1 MVLISNLPYFLLYF
15 ILGQFSNI
23 WYLSFIISLNMFC
36 EIENKGPLF
45 WSWTKVLKFW
55 ILIFRNVPKIIEA
68 LSIDGSCGQQI
79 ESSKL
84 DPLSGVV

>member
-1 MVLISNLPYFLLYF
+1 
-15 ILGQFSNI
+15 
-23 WYLSFIISLNMFC
+23 MFYD
-36 EIENKGPLF
+36 IENKGPLF

-68 LSIDGSCGQQI
+68 LSIDGSSGQQI

-84 DPLSGVV
+84 DPLSGLYNYVRRLSWFAICLLIVYIFLNI